1 MYVQEHNQFI
11 NGSRDY
17 GYGNLREIDEANCIP
32 TRTYDQLV
40 RYWRCYVTDIE
51 KKIKTKKGRALNY
64 NLKGRRNGLPG
75 KEWDWNDD
83 DEDEYEN
90 KKVVANKKKA
100 APKRVQGNLGSSTST
115 TTRKSTP
122 NTLRRSKRVQGF
134 QATNKAAAKK
144 SSVPKIPINLMR
156 AQAAVAKKKT
166 NKVAA
171 TRTTKIPIN
180 LMRAQAAAN
189 LGSSTSTT
197 TRKSPPNTPRRSKRV
212 QGNLGSSTSTTTRT
226 STPNNPRRS
235 KRVLELG
242 SCTST
247 TTRKNTPNTPRRSKR
262 VQDNTPN
269 TLRRSS
275 RLFGNINLSS
285 NLDKKNC
292 GDDDDDTVTSKNG
305 DNDGEYIPSDNENTA
320 PPGDGEDNETPNM
333 LPTKYARN
341 TVTEEV
347 PDTINTMSVVKHGVF
362 NRIGSF
368 LYSLAPMGVAALG
381 IGGGSISSHEK
392 AGTSKKRKLSMG
404 DDNGKGAVAAAA
416 TTSTTTPTT
425 PITKKRK
432 DPPKQNE
439 RKDQDAKKPRTW
451 TVGEILK
458 LRKCIEQFGDDY
470 RLAYSSFPTRSERS
484 VAEKYRKENT
494 AGMPM
499 KRGIKKGSTRPIKHT
514 HEAWCDAV
522 VDWDLTYST
531 EGPKY
536 MTQIDFLR
544 SPASGT
550 KFTGNKSEVSGF
562 SYYYNLY
569 LGCGKELGH
578 FYNNPTDDN
587 SNTEVPNRKR
597 KRAKDAPKPKKK
609 KKSNR

>member
-40 RYWRCYVTDIE
+40 RYWRCYVTDLE
-51 KKIKTKKGRALNY
+51 KKIKAKKGLALNY
-64 NLKGRRNGLPG
+64 NLKGRLNGLPG
-75 KEWDWNDD
+75 KEWYWNDDDD
-83 DEDEYEN
+83 DEDEDDDEN
-90 KKVVANKKKA
+90 NKVVASKKKA

-115 TTRKSTP
+115 TTRTSTP
-122 NTLRRSKRVQGF
+122 NILRRSKRVQG
-134 QATNKAAAKK
+134 
-144 SSVPKIPINLMR
+144 
-156 AQAAVAKKKT
+156 
-166 NKVAA
+166 
-171 TRTTKIPIN
+171 
-180 LMRAQAAAN
+180 N

-197 TRKSPPNTPRRSKRV
+197 TRKNTPNTPRRSKRV
-212 QGNLGSSTSTTTRT
+212 QGNLGSSTSTTTRK
-226 STPNNPRRS
+226 STPNIRRRS
-235 KRVLELG
+235 KRVQELG
-242 SCTST
+242 SSMST
-247 TTRKNTPNTPRRSKR
+247 TTRKNTPNPPRRSKR

-275 RLFGNINLSS
+275 RLLGNTNLSS

-292 GDDDDDTVTSKNG
+292 GDDDDDTVTSKDG
-305 DNDGEYIPSDNENTA
+305 DNDGDYIPSDNENTA

-333 LPTKYARN
+333 LPTKYAGNTVTEEVPDTINTTKYAGN

-368 LYSLAPMGVAALG
+368 LYSLAPMGAAALG
-381 IGGGSISSHEK
+381 IGGSSISSHEK

-416 TTSTTTPTT
+416 TIATTTTTPTT
-425 PITKKRK
+425 PITKKKK

-451 TVGEILK
+451 TVEEILK
-458 LRKCIEQFGDDY
+458 LRKCIEQFGNDY
-470 RLAYSSFPTRSERS
+470 KLAYSSFPTRSERS

-514 HEAWCDAV
+514 HKAWCDAV
-522 VDWDLTYST
+522 VDWDSIYNT
-531 EGPKY
+531 EDPKDPKY

-550 KFTGNKSEVSGF
+550 KFSGNKSEVSGF

-569 LGCGKELGH
+569 LGCGRELGH

-587 SNTEVPNRKR
+587 SNIEVPNRKR
-597 KRAKDAPKPKKK
+597 KRVKDAPKPKKK